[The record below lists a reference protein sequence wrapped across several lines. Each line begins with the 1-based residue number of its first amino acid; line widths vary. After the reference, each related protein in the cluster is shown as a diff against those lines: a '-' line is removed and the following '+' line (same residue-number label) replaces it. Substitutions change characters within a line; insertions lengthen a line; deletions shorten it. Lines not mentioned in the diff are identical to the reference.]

1 MGFTEQILNLFNIQM
16 NTVRSFRAAAAAAA
30 AMIAREIK
38 SNTRG
43 KLSWLHGKFALLK
56 TFSIKTF
63 QRLKLKTPIYSE

>member
-16 NTVRSFRAAAAAAA
+16 NTVRSFRAAAAAA

-63 QRLKLKTPIYSE
+63 QRLKLKTPIYSL